1 MSDSNIQ
8 NDRYNEEY
16 DPVGRAAINI
26 LDDSVRENEIFG
38 GLVDS
43 LASMR
48 IDEKTEGN
56 GFLYELSKAQINVIQ
71 VAKGFLMILLW
82 ALYSM

>member
-26 LDDSVRENEIFG
+26 LDDSVRENEIFT

-56 GFLYELSKAQINVIQ
+56 GFLYEMSKAQINVIQ